1 MKAPCECCGDMKSSI
16 LYWDRTTGKVCA
28 ECRNHLMIAETALR
42 EAGIV
47 GAIIDPP
54 QKQKS

>member
-1 MKAPCECCGDMKSSI
+1 MKTLCECCGDLKSSI

-28 ECRNHLMIAETALR
+28 ECRNHLMIAETALK

-47 GAIIDPP
+47 GAVIDPP

>member
-28 ECRNHLMIAETALR
+28 ECRGYLKVAETALK

-54 QKQKS
+54 KKQKS